1 MGDRIRAPRKVPPAP
16 FENPQHYV
24 REPGAVGVGVV
35 KFASRINLT
44 QPTTA
49 DLLWGMSRIGF
60 GVACIAL
67 MGAMVGCTTDVE
79 DPGFTASN
87 GMATTDDPGTESV
100 GSTTDDASGTS
111 VNPTTGDSGSSG
123 DPSTTSGINPA
134 SSSSGEDPT
143 TGDGGCGDG
152 VVSPGEQCDG
162 ADLQGLD
169 CTALG
174 LGTGALGCD
183 PMMCTFDTSMCMSDS
198 GGTSG

>member
-1 MGDRIRAPRKVPPAP
+1 M
-16 FENPQHYV
+16 F
-24 REPGAVGVGVV
+24 
-35 KFASRINLT
+35 
-44 QPTTA
+44 
-49 DLLWGMSRIGF
+49 RIGF

-67 MGAMVGCTTDVE
+67 VGAMVGCTTDVE

-87 GMATTDDPGTESV
+87 GAETTDSPGTDTA
-100 GSTTDDASGTS
+100 GSSSGEDPSGTS

-123 DPSTTSGINPA
+123 DPSGTTTSGAA
-134 SSSSGEDPT
+134 SSTSTSGDPT
-143 TGDGGCGDG
+143 TATEGGGCGDG

-174 LGTGALGCD
+174 LGTGTLGCD

>member
-1 MGDRIRAPRKVPPAP
+1 M
-16 FENPQHYV
+16 F
-24 REPGAVGVGVV
+24 
-35 KFASRINLT
+35 
-44 QPTTA
+44 
-49 DLLWGMSRIGF
+49 RIGF

-79 DPGFTASN
+79 DPGFTS
-87 GMATTDDPGTESV
+87 GGATTDTPETDSA
-100 GSTTDDASGTS
+100 GSTAADPSGTS
-111 VNPTTGDSGSSG
+111 IDPTTGNSGSSG
-123 DPSTTSGINPA
+123 EPDPGTTTDIEPGTSSTSG
-134 SSSSGEDPT
+134 DPT
-143 TGDGGCGDG
+143 TGDPGGCGDG

-174 LGTGALGCD
+174 LGTGTLGCD

>member
-1 MGDRIRAPRKVPPAP
+1 M
-16 FENPQHYV
+16 
-24 REPGAVGVGVV
+24 
-35 KFASRINLT
+35 T
-44 QPTTA
+44 QPA
-49 DLLWGMSRIGF
+49 APDLLWGMFRIGF

-67 MGAMVGCTTDVE
+67 VGAMVGCTTDVE

-87 GMATTDDPGTESV
+87 GGATTDPGTDGA
-100 GSTTDDASGTS
+100 GSSTGADPSGTS
-111 VNPTTGDSGSSG
+111 VTPTTDQGSTS
-123 DPSTTSGINPA
+123 DASTTSGPEPA
-134 SSSSGEDPT
+134 SSSSSGDPT
-143 TGDGGCGDG
+143 TATDGGGCGDG

-174 LGTGALGCD
+174 LGTGTLGCD